1 MAAARPRQA
10 DDILGMTR
18 TCFRG
23 FGKQTEFKVDLLL
36 FCVAIY
42 IIDIFNSTNLFLLNT
57 APVNALTK
65 NRILNC

>member
-1 MAAARPRQA
+1 MENDCPRQA

-23 FGKQTEFKVDLLL
+23 FGKETDFKVDLLL

-42 IIDIFNSTNLFLLNT
+42 IIDIS
-57 APVNALTK
+57 
-65 NRILNC
+65 ILQIYSYETPHQ

>member
-42 IIDIFNSTNLFLLNT
+42 IIDIS
-57 APVNALTK
+57 
-65 NRILNC
+65 ILQIYFYKTLHQ

>member
-42 IIDIFNSTNLFLLNT
+42 IIDIS
-57 APVNALTK
+57 
-65 NRILNC
+65 ILQIHFYKTPQQ